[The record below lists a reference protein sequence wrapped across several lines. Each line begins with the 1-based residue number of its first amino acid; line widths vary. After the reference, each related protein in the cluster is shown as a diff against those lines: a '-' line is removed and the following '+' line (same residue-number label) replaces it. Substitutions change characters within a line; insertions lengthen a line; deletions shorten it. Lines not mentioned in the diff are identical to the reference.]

1 MLKAAV
7 KKFARLAY
15 PDIVLS
21 NTIFFSDRVCDRKS
35 VLTSRPRIH
44 LWGRNPA
51 FDVLLFTLGL
61 LTFFSSLLIL
71 TDFCELFHR

>member
-1 MLKAAV
+1 MLKVAG
-7 KKFARLAY
+7 KIWARL
-15 PDIVLS
+15 PDHCVVLS
-21 NTIFFSDRVCDRKS
+21 NTILFSDRVCDRKS
-35 VLTSRPRIH
+35 VLTSTPRIH